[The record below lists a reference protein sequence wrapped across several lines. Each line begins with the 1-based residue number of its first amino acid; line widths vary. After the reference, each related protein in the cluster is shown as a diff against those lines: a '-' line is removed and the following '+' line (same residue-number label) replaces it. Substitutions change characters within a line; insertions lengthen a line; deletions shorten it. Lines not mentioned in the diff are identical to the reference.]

1 MQQIDEIFPHR
12 LRIGQ
17 NTEGQPFS
25 IGKFTPSDV
34 YHFDDTDAKLLFD
47 SIRRD
52 LDNNSGKKSITN
64 KIRKILKY

>member
-12 LRIGQ
+12 LQIGQ

-25 IGKFTPSDV
+25 IGKFMTSDV
-34 YHFDDTDAKLLFD
+34 YHFDDTDAKLLLD
-47 SIRRD
+47 SIRRG